1 MVNYKVLIKNSA
13 EKELRSLP
21 GVDLKRVVKRL
32 ARLSIN
38 PRPVGSEKISGQ
50 NHYRIR
56 QGNWRIIY
64 LVNDRRKEVTIFRIG
79 HRREVYR
86 NN

>member
-21 GVDLKRVVKRL
+21 GVDLKRVVERL